1 MQWIELFVLSLAI
14 LSVYYYATQCYDK
27 NINRTKDTNIQLHE
41 PSRTKLY
48 KKEGGNKINE

>member
-14 LSVYYYATQCYDK
+14 LSVYYYATQCYGK
-27 NINRTKDTNIQLHE
+27 NINLTKDTNMQLHE

-48 KKEGGNKINE
+48 KKGGGNKIK